1 MLRTT
6 SKKFFFDNRKFPK
19 TIENVLTDVYGN
31 MLLLSCKNFIR
42 SFYSATNMSIDILY
56 LDNIYVFGI
65 SLRK

>member
-1 MLRTT
+1 MLRT
-6 SKKFFFDNRKFPK
+6 SLNINFFDNRNFPK
-19 TIENVLTDVYGN
+19 TITNVLTDVYGN